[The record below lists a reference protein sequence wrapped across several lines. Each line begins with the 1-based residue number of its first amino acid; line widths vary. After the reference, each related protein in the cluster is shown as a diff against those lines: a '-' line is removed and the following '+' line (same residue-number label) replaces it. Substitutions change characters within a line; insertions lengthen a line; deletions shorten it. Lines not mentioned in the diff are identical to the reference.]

1 MAIPFPP
8 GGPQVQ
14 AALQNPA
21 RFPDQRLQQYAQG
34 QQPTGQVPPPMAAN
48 ELTIR
53 NAQRQ
58 AASRQSAMQ
67 NNPQNS
73 PTVFQQKDMELQQKA
88 QQLAAMQ
95 QQMQQQMQQ
104 REQQTQQ
111 KEQQLGVI
119 GALMAKKA
127 QDLQAREAMGV
138 AQLPV
143 NPDMFTA
150 MHGGIVFSGG
160 GRVPGYAS
168 RGLVADE
175 DFRMANAEPQLLSEE
190 VLPELDPLQKRIAEM
205 KAARERRLVGLRS
218 AMLSP
223 QEKEELERKE
233 RERLEEQYK
242 RYKEGIGGLDEETAA
257 AIRGKPTSML
267 QKLAAGLPT
276 DTRGMRLGTGIASI
290 AKGYMGEVAKE
301 ESREREAAKYI
312 ADAKRKQAAADLAE
326 QRNQDTLARQ
336 LRAAEQSDRLKADE
350 LLGRDVVS
358 ELEMLKGVAGL
369 EESQRSRQE
378 SKKAAE
384 DRMAFEKQKFASEEA
399 YRAGDRAFREKMV
412 RLEASLRPEDFS
424 NRLLRM
430 ATNPNDPNQEYAR
443 NLLENRGRGGAG
455 ADGRP
460 TYDQVYDNALK
471 RFQGMDV
478 NKIIKKAANDP
489 KNPRTLT
496 ENDVFSMVLDEEF
509 ERVKQRFG
517 DSSLKGQG
525 GRGATPTSGA
535 SGTVDMNNPLLKP

>member
-150 MHGGIVFSGG
+150 MHGGIVFNRGG
-160 GRVPGYAS
+160 GVQGYAS

-233 RERLEEQYK
+233 RERLTEQYEK
-242 RYKEGIGGLDEETAA
+242 YKEGIGGLDEETAA
-257 AIRGKPTSML
+257 AIRGKPTGML

-301 ESREREAAKYI
+301 ELREREAAKYL
-312 ADAKRKQAAADLAE
+312 AEAKRKQAAADLAE

-350 LLGRDVVS
+350 LLGRDVTS
-358 ELEMLKGVAGL
+358 EIEMLRGVAGL
-369 EESQRSRQE
+369 EEQRAERVERGKDRRLTREQADRAYALDLRKYE
-378 SKKAAE
+378 EAPKRAEALATLEAKLRREGRVPTTEERIYMNATLGMTKDEIVAFSKK
-384 DRMAFEKQKFASEEA
+384 
-399 YRAGDRAFREKMV
+399 
-412 RLEASLRPEDFS
+412 
-424 NRLLRM
+424 
-430 ATNPNDPNQEYAR
+430 
-443 NLLENRGRGGAG
+443 LLEGKNKSISGIDEDTLVREYNKAKAEHDTNIRTRNKPFISYTEWKKQYTGGSSAEPEQ
-455 ADGRP
+455 R
-460 TYDQVYDNALK
+460 TIN
-471 RFQGMDV
+471 FTE
-478 NKIIKKAANDP
+478 IK
-489 KNPRTLT
+489 
-496 ENDVFSMVLDEEF
+496 
-509 ERVKQRFG
+509 
-517 DSSLKGQG
+517 
-525 GRGATPTSGA
+525 
-535 SGTVDMNNPLLKP
+535 

>member
-1 MAIPFPP
+1 MAQIPFPS

-48 ELTIR
+48 ELAIR

-73 PTVFQQKDMELQQKA
+73 PTIFQQKDAEIA
-88 QQLAAMQ
+88 QARAAMQ
-95 QQMQQQMQQ
+95 QAQQK
-104 REQQTQQ
+104 EQQIQQ
-111 KEQQLGVI
+111 KEQQLGVM

-143 NPDMFTA
+143 NPNMFTA
-150 MHGGIVFSGG
+150 MHGGVVFNDG

-168 RGLVADE
+168 RGLVEDE
-175 DFRMANAEPQLLSEE
+175 AFRMANAEPQL
-190 VLPELDPLQKRIAEM
+190 DPLQKRIAQIEELRN
-205 KAARERRLVGLRS
+205 KRLASLRN

-223 QEKEELERKE
+223 EQKEETENKE
-233 RERLEEQYK
+233 RERLAEQYK
-242 RYKEGIGGLDEETAA
+242 KYKEGIAGLDEQTAA
-257 AIRGKPTSML
+257 ALLGKRPDILSGIIS
-267 QKLAAGLPT
+267 GLPG
-276 DTRGMRLGTGIASI
+276 RGARVADVLLGA
-290 AKGYMGEVAKE
+290 AKGVTGQQAEYEK
-301 ESREREAAKYI
+301 REREAAKYI
-312 ADAKRKQAAADLAE
+312 ADAKRKEAAADFAE
-326 QRNQDTLARQ
+326 QRNQDALAKE
-336 LRAAEQSDRLKADE
+336 LRKSVQDDMLKADE
-350 LLGRDVVS
+350 LIGRDVSSGIETVKS
-358 ELEMLKGVAGL
+358 IAGL
-369 EESQRSRQE
+369 EESQLSRQE
-378 SKKAAE
+378 SRKAAE

-430 ATNPNDPNQEYAR
+430 ATNPNDPNQAYAR